1 MAVSWFLLL
10 CICVMVVILLAVNI
24 YVLVHY
30 SHPDDTNEAWLP
42 KILVVSLPAARH
54 TTLQRQ
60 GRAGLDATI
69 LFIDGLIQAPL
80 DVMHNPYAPRSA
92 QPMHRAREDGDD
104 GHQNSHDPSCASDQI
119 LGLLLAESC
128 ILALP
133 LDVAN
138 NANNAGCQQGWLST
152 CGMSLSTA
160 VYTVAGGAW
169 EGGAWMGEGGRSVQV
184 SPVRA
189 M

>member
-42 KILVVSLPAARH
+42 KILVVSLPARSPHNPAAASACRPRRKH
-54 TTLQRQ
+54 T
-60 GRAGLDATI
+60 
-69 LFIDGLIQAPL
+69 FHHGLIQARL

-104 GHQNSHDPSCASDQI
+104 GRQDSPDSS
-119 LGLLLAESC
+119 SR
-128 ILALP
+128 
-133 LDVAN
+133 
-138 NANNAGCQQGWLST
+138 
-152 CGMSLSTA
+152 
-160 VYTVAGGAW
+160 GG
-169 EGGAWMGEGGRSVQV
+169 VL
-184 SPVRA
+184 
-189 M
+189 